1 MEIQP
6 VTSDTNL
13 FSPVKLGPYTLPN
26 RMVMAP
32 MTRLRAIGSTPN
44 SLMAT
49 YYAQRATAGLIVTE
63 CTMVS
68 PLSLGYMNCPGI
80 YSLEQVAGWRL
91 VTDAVHERGGRI
103 FLQLWHCGRVSHPS
117 LLGGELPVAPSAIAA
132 VGKLHTPIG
141 KVAMETPRAL
151 ETHEIP
157 EIVEQFRVCA
167 ENALAAGFDGV
178 EFHGAFGYL
187 IDQFLQDGS
196 NQRTDEYGGS
206 IENRVRFLL
215 EVVQAVTSVWGANRV
230 GIKLS
235 PSNTYY
241 GMYDSNPKATF
252 GYAIDALNRFNLAYL
267 HLMEPNETDLAN
279 RDLLNP
285 VTPYFRPIFKG
296 TLITNGGYDYPKGDS
311 ILNSGDADLVS
322 FGRLFLA
329 NPDLP
334 KRFELNAELNTPDP
348 KSFYAPDE
356 KGYTDYPFLELQT
369 VSENNADKLEQLRGY

>member
-1 MEIQP
+1 
-6 VTSDTNL
+6 
-13 FSPVKLGPYTLPN
+13 
-26 RMVMAP
+26 MVMAP
-32 MTRLRAIGSTPN
+32 MTRLRAIGSIPN

-49 YYAQRATAGLIVTE
+49 YYAQRASAGLIVTE
-63 CTMVS
+63 CTMIS

-80 YSLEQVAGWRL
+80 YSPEQVEGWRL

-117 LLGGELPVAPSAIAA
+117 LLGGEFPVAPSAIAS
-132 VGKLHTPIG
+132 VGELHTPEG

-151 ETHEIP
+151 ETQEIP
-157 EIVEQFRVCA
+157 GIIEQFRKGS
-167 ENALAAGFDGV
+167 ENAIAAGFDGV

-206 IENRVRFLL
+206 IENRARFLL
-215 EVVQAVTSVWGANRV
+215 EVVQAVASVWGPDRV

-252 GYAIDALNRFNLAYL
+252 SYAIDALNRFGLAYL
-267 HLMEPNETDLAN
+267 HLMEPNEVDLAA
-279 RDLLNP
+279 RDVLNP
-285 VTPYFRPIFKG
+285 VTPYFRQIFKG
-296 TLITNGGYDYPKGDS
+296 TLITNGGYDHPKGDS
-311 ILNSGDADLVS
+311 ILTSGDADLVS
-322 FGRLFLA
+322 FGKLFLA

-348 KSFYAPDE
+348 RKFYSPSE
-356 KGYTDYPFLELQT
+356 KGYTDYPFLELQAKG
-369 VSENNADKLEQLRGY
+369 EDR